1 MAKLY
6 YGDTNNTAV
15 EINLGGGV
23 SGDYLPLNVTED
35 TTVNMEGNG
44 TLTFSGKPVYF
55 EDGFYIPASA
65 PQCAIDTSVKFG
77 DNIEFIGGNVTFVSH
92 APISQVAPTNPT
104 DVVNKQYVDSNF
116 PLSPTIRNIQV
127 VSALPSSPDASTLY
141 LIQG

>member
-35 TTVNMEGNG
+35 TTVNMEGINEITFKGNAVRFENG
-44 TLTFSGKPVYF
+44 VQISGSRSNVRGEMIFSNGVHFTTGYVQF
-55 EDGFYIPASA
+55 ED
-65 PQCAIDTSVKFG
+65 
-77 DNIEFIGGNVTFVSH
+77 H
-92 APISQVAPTNPT
+92 APISLIDPTNST
-104 DVVNKQYVDSNF
+104 DIVNKKYVDSNF